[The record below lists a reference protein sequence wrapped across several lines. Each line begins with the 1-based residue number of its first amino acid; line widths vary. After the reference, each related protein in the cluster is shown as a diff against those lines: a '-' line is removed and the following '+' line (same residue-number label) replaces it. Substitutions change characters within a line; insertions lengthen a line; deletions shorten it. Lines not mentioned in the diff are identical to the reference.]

1 MYKDIFKIH
10 LMNVGIFS
18 FFCQKSCPDLP
29 SVEIWN
35 KIDNDSLPDSP
46 PPLFTSREITL
57 PKKQGTK
64 NPNTYHVNYVII
76 PHLIL
81 QETFNFI

>member
-1 MYKDIFKIH
+1 MLGFFH
-10 LMNVGIFS
+10 
-18 FFCQKSCPDLP
+18 FFCQKSCPDLL

-35 KIDNDSLPDSP
+35 KIDNDSLTDSP

-64 NPNTYHVNYVII
+64 NSNTYHVNDFFI

-81 QETFNFI
+81 QETLNFI